1 MKDVF
6 LLTKVLL
13 KGSKSQSEGRKN
25 SIKKFILIFV
35 ALAYLM
41 GVVGYVCY
49 EIISALVIFKLE
61 FMFIKLALIGMF
73 TFYIM
78 QTIVAGLNVLF
89 FSKDI
94 ETLLPLPIKPNKI
107 VMAKMNTL
115 LISEYFTGLMILAPA
130 LVMYGYVLSLGINYY
145 IFALLAFLLLPIAPV
160 IFMSLLVTLIMKITN
175 IFRNKNLVQYL
186 SILLTFILIFAIEA
200 MTATMSEEVTN
211 QEIANV
217 VTSVEQMANEYS
229 VLYMPVQPI
238 YEMVINYNNL
248 DGIINF
254 GISVILS
261 IIVYIIGSNII
272 AKVYLKVV
280 TSLAVTSKK
289 KSSNIKIN
297 DYKIKSAKS
306 SFFKRDMSLL
316 LRNPNFFLNCLLT
329 PIIMVVLMGGSVIV
343 SFKDIPS
350 GELEFIR
357 GYINEGYPFA
367 IMLAIICL
375 AFAFNFIS
383 VTAYSRDGSSAI
395 ALKYM
400 PIKFADQIT
409 YKTLAGTWVNFVLM
423 IFILIAIKIL
433 INTLSYS
440 NMMMLMLLG
449 TIINVVNNYIG
460 VIIDLKNPKINWI
473 TEQTVVKQNFNTL
486 LLMGV
491 VSIQLVGIVFL
502 GYELQN
508 LDNFIIIIAL
518 IYAILLKLIK
528 SYIKRNEVKLYE
540 KIN

>member
-13 KGSKSQSEGRKN
+13 KGSKSQSEGKKN
-25 SIKKFILIFV
+25 NIKKFILIFV

-115 LISEYFTGLMILAPA
+115 LISEYFTGLMMLAPA
-130 LVMYGYVLSLGINYY
+130 LVIYGYVLNLGISYY
-145 IFALLAFLLLPIAPV
+145 IFALLAFLLLPIVPV
-160 IFMSLLVTLIMKITN
+160 IIMSLLVTLIMKITN

-200 MTATMSEEVTN
+200 MTATMSEDVTH

-217 VTSVEQMANEYS
+217 VTSVDQMASEYS

-248 DGIINF
+248 NGIINL
-254 GISVILS
+254 GISAVVSL
-261 IIVYIIGSNII
+261 IVYLIGANII

-280 TSLAVTSKK
+280 TSLAATSKK
-289 KSSNIKIN
+289 KNSNIKIN
-297 DYKIKSAKS
+297 DYKVKSAKS

-343 SFKDIPS
+343 SFKDIPAA
-350 GELEFIR
+350 ELEFIK

-375 AFAFNFIS
+375 TYAFNFIS
-383 VTAYSRDGSSAI
+383 VTAYSRDGSSAK

-400 PIKFADQIT
+400 PIKFADQIE
-409 YKTLAGTWVNFVLM
+409 YKTLAGTGVNFVLM
-423 IFILIAIKIL
+423 ILSVVAIKIL

-440 NMMMLMLLG
+440 NMIMLILLG

-486 LLMGV
+486 LLMGFIT
-491 VSIQLVGIVFL
+491 IQLVGIVFL
-502 GYELQN
+502 GYQLQN

-518 IYAILLKLIK
+518 IYAILFKLIK
-528 SYIKRNEVKLYE
+528 SYINRNEVKLYE